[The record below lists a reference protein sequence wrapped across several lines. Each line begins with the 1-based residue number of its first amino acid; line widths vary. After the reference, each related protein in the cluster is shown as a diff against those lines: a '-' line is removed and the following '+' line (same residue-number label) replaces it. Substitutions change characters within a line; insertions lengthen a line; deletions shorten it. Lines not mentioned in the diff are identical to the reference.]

1 MIQARSDDGAFF
13 MPYGRANA
21 GIIRESGGEKPMSET
36 VNQEVTP
43 AQEPEKTFT
52 QSELNAILTD
62 RLSRERGKYS
72 DYEELKSKAA
82 QFDAAEEARKTEL
95 EKATEKANALQKE
108 LDEIKKANE
117 IRAMKDRVAQD
128 TGLPADMLEFL
139 TGTDEEAC
147 KAQAKKL
154 VERVKANGFPN
165 VKDSGESRTPG
176 VTKADILAIKNERE
190 RLKAIREHIELF

>member
-1 MIQARSDDGAFF
+1 
-13 MPYGRANA
+13 
-21 GIIRESGGEKPMSET
+21 MSET

-95 EKATEKANALQKE
+95 QKVTEKAEALQKK
-108 LDEIKKANE
+108 LDEITKANE
-117 IRAMKDRVAQD
+117 IRTMKDRVASQ

-139 TGTDEEAC
+139 TGEDEESC
-147 KAQAKKL
+147 MAQARKL
-154 VERVKANGFPN
+154 VERVKASGFPN
-165 VKDSGESRTPG
+165 VKDSGETRTPG
-176 VTKADILAIKNERE
+176 VTKADILAIKNEKE
-190 RLKAIREHIELF
+190 RLKAIREHIDLF

>member
-1 MIQARSDDGAFF
+1 MA
-13 MPYGRANA
+13 
-21 GIIRESGGEKPMSET
+21 ET
-36 VNQEVTP
+36 VNQDVTP

-95 EKATEKANALQKE
+95 EKATEKVNALQKE

-190 RLKAIREHIELF
+190 RLKAIREHLDLF